1 MIKWLFL
8 FVFPILCY
16 GQNGDNAFA
25 KAEML
30 FNKKQY
36 SQAKPLLKSYLVS
49 HPKDEKTLEYLGD
62 IEGYTKNWD
71 GAIPY
76 YEQLVEI
83 DAKNANYHYKYGGV
97 LGMKALKVNK
107 FTALTMVGDI
117 REAFETAATLDPKH
131 LDTRWALVE
140 FYIQLP
146 GIVGGSEKKAM
157 AYADQLLKLSKVDGY
172 LAHGYIAEY
181 SDRSDDA
188 EQNFKKALE
197 VGGSV
202 TCYEKLSEHYEK
214 NEAPEKAQSVLL
226 EGQETHET
234 ANRLHYQFGK
244 VAGQYGIGL
253 DQGISCLN
261 KYITNYSA
269 KDGVPKDWAYL
280 RLAQIYR
287 HKGNKTKALEW
298 VNKALKNRKNFKEAL
313 DEREAIQ
320 AL

>member
-8 FVFPILCY
+8 LVFPILSY
-16 GQNGDNAFA
+16 GQGNDNAFA
-25 KAEML
+25 KAESL
-30 FNKKQY
+30 FNKKKY
-36 SQAKPLLKSYLVS
+36 SQAKPLFKSYLIS
-49 HPKDEKTLEYLGD
+49 HPKDAKTIEYLGD
-62 IEGYTKNWD
+62 IEGYAKNWD

-83 DAKNANYHYKYGGV
+83 DAKNADYHYKYGGV
-97 LGMKALKVNK
+97 LGMKALEVNK
-107 FTALTMVGDI
+107 FTALSMIGDI
-117 REAFETAATLDPKH
+117 KEAFETAAALDLKH

-157 AYADQLLKLSKVDGY
+157 MYADQLLKLSKVDGY

-181 SDRSDDA
+181 SDRSTDA
-188 EQNFKKALE
+188 ERNFKKALE

-214 NEAPEKAQSVLL
+214 NEAPEKAQAVLL
-226 EGQETHET
+226 EGQKSHKT

-244 VAGQYGIGL
+244 IAGQYGIGL

-261 KYITNYSA
+261 KYLKNYSA

-280 RLAQIYR
+280 RLSQIYK
-287 HKGNKTKALEW
+287 HKGNKSKALEW
-298 VNKALKNRKNFKEAL
+298 VNKALNSRKNFKEAIA
-313 DEREAIQ
+313 EKKIIQ
-320 AL
+320 KL

>member
-1 MIKWLFL
+1 MIKWFFLLFIPVIC
-8 FVFPILCY
+8 F
-16 GQNGDNAFA
+16 GQQDNNAFA
-25 KAEML
+25 KAESL

-36 SQAKPLLKSYLVS
+36 SQAKPLLKDYLKS
-49 HPKDEKTLEYLGD
+49 HPKDVKTLEYLGD
-62 IEGYTKNWD
+62 IEGYAKNWD

-83 DAKNANYHYKYGGV
+83 NAKSANYQYKYGGV
-97 LGMKALKVNK
+97 LGMKALEVNK
-107 FTALTMVGDI
+107 FTAVTMIGDI
-117 REAFETAATLDPKH
+117 RGAFEAAATLDPKH
-131 LDTRWALVE
+131 LDARWALVE

-157 AYADQLLKLSKVDGY
+157 MYADQLLKLSQVDGY

-181 SDRSDDA
+181 SDRPNDA
-188 EQNFKKALE
+188 ERNFKKAVE

-226 EGQETHET
+226 EGQKTHET

-244 VAGQYGIGL
+244 IAGQYGIGL
-253 DQGISCLN
+253 EQGISCLN
-261 KYITNYSA
+261 KYIANYSA

-280 RLAQIYR
+280 RLAQIYK
-287 HKGNKTKALEW
+287 HKGNKDKALEW
-298 VNKALKNRKNFKEAL
+298 INKALKNRKNFKEAL
-313 DEREAIQ
+313 AEKEVIQ
-320 AL
+320 AI